1 MRSLN
6 RTDGLRDVLALAS
19 AVGVVG
25 ASFGALAAAAGLSPA
40 LTVGMSLLVFAGG
53 SQFLVVSVVAAGG
66 SPLAAV
72 VAGLLINAR
81 HLPFGLAVAPAV
93 GRSWPARLFGAHIL
107 IDESTAYAR
116 SRPGDARRAFW
127 TSGVAL
133 FVFWNLGTVV
143 GLLGGSAVPDPDAFG
158 IDAAFPR
165 RAARAAAARPARRRH
180 PPRRARGRRGRAR
193 RHPVPA
199 AGPPGA
205 DRPARP
211 GRRRAGGA
219 VNWPAVLALAAGT
232 YLMRLSGLVLRDRM
246 ALSPRVERLLDL
258 GATALLVALL
268 ATAALTQDGGFAGW
282 ARTGGVA
289 AGALAAWRR
298 VPFVLVV
305 VLAAATTAGLR
316 LLGVP

>member
-1 MRSLN
+1 MDMRSLN

-158 IDAAFPR
+158 IDAAFPAALLALLLPGL
-165 RAARAAAARPARRRH
+165 RAADTRRVGLAAAA
-180 PPRRARGRRGRAR
+180 
-193 RHPVPA
+193 A
-199 AGPPGA
+199 ALVATPFLPPGL
-205 DRPARP
+205 P
-211 GRRRAGGA
+211 
-219 VNWPAVLALAAGT
+219 VLIG
-232 YLMRLSGLVLRDRM
+232 
-246 ALSPRVERLLDL
+246 
-258 GATALLVALL
+258 
-268 ATAALTQDGGFAGW
+268 
-282 ARTGGVA
+282 
-289 AGALAAWRR
+289 
-298 VPFVLVV
+298 
-305 VLAAATTAGLR
+305 
-316 LLGVP
+316 LLGLAVAGRGER